1 MNKPNLGVSSQLAAY
16 MHYVSDE
23 GIDLVRFVEQGGRLL
38 GREEVVGLSSNFA
51 ELRKKIDALSAEHPR
66 LARQLEF
73 LASLFAFN
81 PAILPEPARNE
92 AAFVLLYAVK
102 EHDMMPD
109 HMPEVGYLDDA
120 AVTEIVLSKHAAIF
134 EGLCLARNLVWADLK
149 PGVLD

>member
-1 MNKPNLGVSSQLAAY
+1 MNKPNTGVSSQLAAY

-23 GIDLVRFVEQGGRLL
+23 GIDLGRFVEQGGRLL
-38 GREEVVGLSSNFA
+38 GREEVVGLASHFA
-51 ELRKKIDALSAEHPR
+51 ELREKIASLSVQHPR
-66 LARQLEF
+66 LGRQLEF

-120 AVTEIVLSKHAAIF
+120 AVTEVLLLRHAEVF
-134 EGLCLARNLVWADLK
+134 ERLCVTRNLDWTALK
-149 PGVLD
+149 PETGK

>member
-1 MNKPNLGVSSQLAAY
+1 MNKPNTGVSSQLAAY

-23 GIDLVRFVEQGGRLL
+23 GIDLGRFVEQGGRLL
-38 GREEVVGLSSNFA
+38 GREEVVGLASNFA
-51 ELRKKIDALSAEHPR
+51 ELREKIASLSTEHPR
-66 LARQLEF
+66 LGRQLEF

-120 AVTEIVLSKHAAIF
+120 AVTEVLLLRHAEVF
-134 EGLCLARNLVWADLK
+134 ERLCVTRNLDWTALK
-149 PGVLD
+149 PETGK